1 MIWMQITKHTINTP
15 ALIGIAEF
23 IWHLTSDE
31 NITGGRLLPVVN
43 TDLIVNL
50 SPPIFYTSVKGERIQ
65 APPIHICNVKFQ
77 PQSIDQDA
85 MCDVWGVSLLPHG
98 VYSLLGEN
106 LIRYGERV
114 VDLRQIN
121 PRICDALSE
130 SLCGNAGESD
140 TAERIEEAIVQ
151 HLEAFLPE
159 SDRKA
164 IDHFLSKMLHCGI
177 GEYCQ
182 ANGIGIK
189 KLERLIKKYT
199 GLTPKQLQRVA
210 RFQKAG
216 NEMLYNDKA
225 PSIADIAY
233 SYEYADQMHLTKT
246 FQEYSGVTPFLFLK
260 AHDSIKEKM
269 HRKD

>member
-1 MIWMQITKHTINTP
+1 MQITKHTIIAP
-15 ALIGIAEF
+15 ALSGIAEF

-31 NITGGRLLPVVN
+31 NITGGKLLPVVN
-43 TDLIVNL
+43 TDLIINL
-50 SPPIFYTSVKGERIQ
+50 SPPIFYTSVEGERIQ
-65 APPIHICNVKFQ
+65 APPIHIRNVKLQ
-77 PQSIDQDA
+77 PQSIDQEA
-85 MCDVWGVSLLPHG
+85 ICNVWGVSLFPHG
-98 VYSLLGEN
+98 VYSLLGRN
-106 LIRYGERV
+106 LKRYSEYV

-121 PRICDALSE
+121 PRICDALLE
-130 SLCGNAGESD
+130 SLCGNQGESD
-140 TAERIEEAIVQ
+140 AAERIEEAIVQ
-151 HLEAFLPE
+151 HLEALLPD

-164 IDHFLSKMLHCGI
+164 IDHFLSEMRYFGI

-199 GLTPKQLQRVA
+199 GLTPKQLQRIA

-216 NEMLYNDKA
+216 NEMLYNDKS

-233 SYEYADQMHLTKT
+233 SYKYADQMHLTKT

-260 AHDSIKEKM
+260 THDSIKEKL